1 MDPEKK
7 KDPPDKPAETKAPTD
22 EQLAARA
29 EEIMQGMGFAPPTP
43 KLETEPEKKPE
54 PEKKDEKDEKGEGEG
69 EGKGEAAPAT
79 PPAAEKKEEKP
90 PVTVPPPITEAID
103 PKSLKPPPP
112 PPEPEAPAAEDLDD
126 DDQETIDALAR
137 MERDGKAP
145 KGIVDRTKKFWAA
158 EAEYITKWQAEH
170 PGEQFDLNSSEHS
183 DFYEKHEPAYD
194 EREFKK
200 AQKLNLKEGIKREV
214 AEEVK
219 KETAAEEHQRK
230 LREQAPRTAAA
241 AHDAMKQMVA
251 DAGFKDEMTKDGAL
265 VLDKDVETKIDKAS
279 PHARAILIEEAE
291 LLTAQVAEIDKI
303 KAFGDKYELKPD
315 FSVKTKSG
323 AHVLVHRML
332 TDFAETLEG
341 EMAKLPPES
350 TMREGRR
357 FVTNDQFA
365 EQLDGI
371 MKSPGTNTAKQ
382 AAIDKLVSNYY
393 TLGWDDIQAALIA
406 KHSGR
411 ARTRI
416 DQLGGFPGRKGKPD
430 AAQTAQ
436 PAKTEE
442 RQESAGSTTPPSVDT
457 SSDNVDTRKTGSVVT
472 RKTSEEVEKAMW
484 G

>member
-1 MDPEKK
+1 MDTE
-7 KDPPDKPAETKAPTD
+7 KPAETTEPKAPTD
-22 EQLAARA
+22 EQLAKRA

-43 KLETEPEKKPE
+43 KPETEPEKKPE
-54 PEKKDEKDEKGEGEG
+54 PEKKDEKGEGKG
-69 EGKGEAAPAT
+69 EGKGEATPAT
-79 PPAAEKKEEKP
+79 PPAAKKEEKP

-103 PKSLKPPPP
+103 PKSLQAPPPP
-112 PPEPEAPAAEDLDD
+112 PKPEAPPAEDLDD

-137 MERDGKAP
+137 MEREGKAP

-158 EAEYITKWQAEH
+158 EAEYITKWQAEN
-170 PGEQFDLNSSEHS
+170 PGQQFDIDASEHS

-214 AEEVK
+214 ADEVK
-219 KETAAEEHQRK
+219 KETAAEEFQRK
-230 LREQAPRTAAA
+230 QREQGPRTAAA
-241 AHDAMKQMVA
+241 AHDAMKEMVA
-251 DAGFKDEMTKDGAL
+251 QAGFKDEMTRDGAL
-265 VLDKDVETKIDKAS
+265 VLDKEVEAQIDKAS
-279 PHARAILIEEAE
+279 PHARAILVEEAE

-323 AHVLVHRML
+323 AHVLVHRMI

-365 EQLDGI
+365 AQLDGI
-371 MKSPGTNTAKQ
+371 LKSQATNTAKQ
-382 AAIDKLVSNYY
+382 SAIDKLVSNYY

-411 ARTRI
+411 AKTRI
-416 DQLGGFPGRKGKPD
+416 EQLGGFPGRKAKPE
-430 AAQTAQ
+430 AAQTA
-436 PAKTEE
+436 PAAKAEE
-442 RQESAGSTTPPSVDT
+442 RQQSSASSTPPSVDT
-457 SSDNVDTRKTGSVVT
+457 SSDNVDTRKQGSVVT
-472 RKTSEEVEKAMW
+472 RKTGEEVEKAMW